1 MMIGVIC
8 TCAPSLSKMLQE
20 HPPSY
25 ETLKLRLQ
33 SSFRSTSQ
41 FLSKGSAKSSS
52 GYERR
57 HSNPYSGDHI
67 LYEERLTGGNIAS
80 DRGYELHNRNS
91 FQNFVGE
98 GPEGFAMEN
107 GIHLKSEAL
116 QERAAGS
123 ESYQGEECIWAPV
136 TAVTEVDMV

>member
-8 TCAPSLSKMLQE
+8 TCAPSLLEMLQE

-41 FLSKGSAKSSS
+41 FLSNGSAKSSS

-57 HSNPYSGDHI
+57 DSNPYSGDHI
-67 LYEERLTGGNIAS
+67 FYEERLTGGNIAS
-80 DRGYELHNRNS
+80 DTGYELHNGNF

-98 GPEGFAMEN
+98 GPGGFDTEH
-107 GIHLKSEAL
+107 GIHLKSEIL
-116 QERAAGS
+116 QERD
-123 ESYQGEECIWAPV
+123 ELYRGEECIWAPT
-136 TAVTEVDMV
+136 TAVTEADMV